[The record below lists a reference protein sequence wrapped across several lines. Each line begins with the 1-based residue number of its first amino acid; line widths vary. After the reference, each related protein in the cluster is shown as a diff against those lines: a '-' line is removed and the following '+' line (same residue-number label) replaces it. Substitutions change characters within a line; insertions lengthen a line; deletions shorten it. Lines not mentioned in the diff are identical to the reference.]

1 MRTSTKFNQRGSLH
15 LGIVAVVV
23 ALALVGFVGYKVATN
38 NTKATDTTTTSQQQ
52 SSSSSNSSGGYTSKE
67 DVAKD
72 DDSLN
77 TSDVDQELDTTQLD
91 SDINNLL

>member
-1 MRTSTKFNQRGSLH
+1 MRKLSLGQRGSLH
-15 LGIVAVVV
+15 LGIVAVVL
-23 ALALVGFVGYKVATN
+23 ALAIVGFIGWRVATN
-38 NTKATDTTTTSQQQ
+38 NKDETSAKTTTTQQQ
-52 SSSSSNSSGGYTSKE
+52 AATTTSSGGYTSKE

-77 TSDVDQELDTTQLD
+77 TTDIDQQLDSSQLD